1 MLIKWKQNSTV
12 QCVRGYDKKGKGEFR
27 KLKNISIAFI
37 SLQLASCA
45 TQRTVPDYP
54 TKKRNDVIVSLNNY
68 RITSNLSPVTF
79 SPELDQ
85 IAKRRAQHAWQ
96 YRLSKLSDGHSYFNR
111 DVTDSRISGQWFGEN
126 LYSVP
131 SDSLAENI
139 IKAWHES
146 HSHKLMMLR
155 KTLFYCS
162 AVEAFD
168 KAMIVV
174 ALICNDL
181 QDGTLIKF

>member
-1 MLIKWKQNSTV
+1 MQQL
-12 QCVRGYDKKGKGEFR
+12 RAYDKKKKREFG
-27 KLKNISIAFI
+27 KLKYISTAFI
-37 SLQLASCA
+37 SLQLATCTA
-45 TQRTVPDYP
+45 QRTLPDYP

-68 RITSNLSPVTF
+68 RIASNLSPVTF

-96 YRLSKLSDGHSYFNR
+96 YRFGKLSDGHSYFNR

-126 LYSVP
+126 LYSGP

-139 IKAWHES
+139 INAWDQS

-162 AVEAFD
+162 AVEVFD
-168 KAMIVV
+168 QAMIVV